1 MCAILVNWLIFTLY
15 FGEDSASYQGRKYL
29 RNDVNFVEL

>member
-1 MCAILVNWLIFTLY
+1 MSAILVNWLIFTLY
-15 FGEDSASYQGRKYL
+15 FGGDSASYLGQKYL